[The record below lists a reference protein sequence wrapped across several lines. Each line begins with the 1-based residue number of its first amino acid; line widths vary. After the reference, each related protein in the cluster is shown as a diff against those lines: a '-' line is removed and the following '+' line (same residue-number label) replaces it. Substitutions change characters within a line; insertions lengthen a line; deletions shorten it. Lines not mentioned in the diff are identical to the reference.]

1 MSHFFYAYV
10 SGCSKMEVQNNSLPK
25 FKIIKLQ
32 IDAFSIFI
40 FFKVLFQTIYESI
53 FSSSNP

>member
-10 SGCSKMEVQNNSLPK
+10 SGCSKMEVQNNSLTK

-32 IDAFSIFI
+32 IGAFSIFI
-40 FFKVLFQTIYESI
+40 FFKVLFQRIYESI
-53 FSSSNP
+53 FS